1 MLGAGEGFYKLGD
14 ARKRGDL
21 KLRADT
27 CLQEEVVGGL
37 VSYCGLGKC
46 RRKVGRGRI
55 FHD

>member
-14 ARKRGDL
+14 AHKIGDL

-37 VSYCGLGKC
+37 VFFSGLGNC
-46 RRKVGRGRI
+46 WRKGGSSRV